1 MSTNAAKAQDAAA
14 LWRGDIGGRRV
25 DDVADSLSPTPL
37 IIGLE
42 NADAGLARWLVG
54 QELGEFCIG
63 LVVQHTPLR
72 LASAPGPSR
81 RR

>member
-1 MSTNAAKAQDAAA
+1 MGGPRLYDVLTLAGIPSVRLLFRVAVFEPRPRRS
-14 LWRGDIGGRRV
+14 RGKQPRQLR
-25 DDVADSLSPTPL
+25 SK
-37 IIGLE
+37 
-42 NADAGLARWLVG
+42 
-54 QELGEFCIG
+54 ELGEFCIG